1 MAAVY
6 RVTCGC
12 GGFAV
17 ATLSEYEA
25 RKFRT
30 FHANLN
36 SDREAGIHDVK
47 IMALA
52 NENRPAQAIL
62 EAYTVWATAGVPA

>member
-1 MAAVY
+1 MGAVY
-6 RVTCGC
+6 RVTCDC

-30 FHANLN
+30 FHENLN
-36 SDREAGIHDVK
+36 SDRGAGIHHVRVL
-47 IMALA
+47 ALA
-52 NENRPAQAIL
+52 NESRTAQQIL
-62 EAYTVWATAGVPA
+62 EAYTSWATGVPA